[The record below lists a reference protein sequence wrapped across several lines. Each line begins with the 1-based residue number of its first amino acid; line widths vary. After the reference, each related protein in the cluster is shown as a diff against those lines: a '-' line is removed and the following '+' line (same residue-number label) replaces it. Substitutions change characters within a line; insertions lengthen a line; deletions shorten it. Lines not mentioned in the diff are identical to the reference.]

1 MLCAAWPLLSLHWS
15 WDRLG
20 SLFGS
25 YERLSSG
32 WIFFVVWSAFTYLA
46 SCLGAARTRAL
57 ALGAVASGVVI
68 AGYGL
73 LQVFGFGY
81 YEGLAGGK
89 TLFAY
94 SATKGDVVVTFN
106 YDHRQQVT
114 DTLHTLKTTISG
126 TDMAYQ
132 DLKSKVDTLKATFE
146 ADKAAFNTKQ
156 AALAAK
162 QAAYNAEVADWN
174 RKGGASKSV
183 YAALQQ
189 EGKNIQSQYAELQQD
204 ANNLTIEGQN
214 LNALIVQ
221 LNSKVSDHNATA
233 AVYNNTAASTASEFR
248 EGEYV
253 EQGAKREIRIYQ
265 FEDATKLV
273 RVLEHEFG
281 HALGLEHVS
290 DPKAIMYSLNDGAGS
305 LLTEADKEELMRVC
319 KK

>member
-1 MLCAAWPLLSLHWS
+1 MRKVVDGVLVLLL
-15 WDRLG
+15 
-20 SLFGS
+20 LFGGAFVYLYKDETIAFTRMLIHGAPCS
-25 YERLSSG
+25 RVITYSLGTVDPRFKLSESEVLAYLSKATG
-32 WIFFVVWSAFTYLA
+32 VWSA
-46 SCLGAARTRAL
+46 
-57 ALGAVASGVVI
+57 
-68 AGYGL
+68 
-73 LQVFGFGY
+73 
-81 YEGLAGGK
+81 AGGK
-89 TLFAY
+89 TLFTY

-132 DLKSKVDTLKATFE
+132 DLKSKVDALQATFV
-146 ADKAAFNTKQ
+146 ADKAAFNSKQ

-162 QAAYNAEVADWN
+162 QTEYNAEVADWN

-214 LNALIVQ
+214 LNALIVE

-253 EQGAKREIRIYQ
+253 EQGAKREIHIYQ
-265 FEDATKLV
+265 FEDTTKLV